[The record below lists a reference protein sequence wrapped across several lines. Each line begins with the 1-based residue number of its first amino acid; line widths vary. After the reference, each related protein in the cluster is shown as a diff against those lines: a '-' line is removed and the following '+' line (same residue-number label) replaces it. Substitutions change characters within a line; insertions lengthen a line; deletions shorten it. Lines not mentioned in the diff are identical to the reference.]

1 MSRLKGKPLQMHI
14 LYGQTQKQ
22 LFSANSSLRVFSK
35 SWQYYF
41 NAKRQF
47 ALVNVVS
54 NSDP

>member
-1 MSRLKGKPLQMHI
+1 MSRLKGRPLQMHI

-54 NSDP
+54 NSGP